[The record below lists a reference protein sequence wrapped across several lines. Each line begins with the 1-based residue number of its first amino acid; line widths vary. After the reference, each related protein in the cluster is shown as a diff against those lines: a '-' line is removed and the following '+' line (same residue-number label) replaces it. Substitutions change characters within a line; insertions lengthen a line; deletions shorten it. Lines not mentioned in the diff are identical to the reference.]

1 MKTIKKTISIIFV
14 AVIMALC
21 AIIPSYALGG
31 QTRYSVLV
39 LDVSG
44 SMSGERIEQVKT
56 ASKLFVEQ
64 VLGSKKG
71 DKNYIAVVSFDSSSR
86 VVCDFSDDESLLD
99 DSIDKLR
106 ASGSTNLAA
115 GINDAYDLLKV
126 KDPTAI
132 KNIFI
137 FCDGYPNVGS
147 PDGETAALNAVMN
160 IPNGYNIYSL
170 YFSGGYVDERAKT
183 LMEQIGVTDHWVIDD
198 PEKIKVVFADEWSK
212 EAAEQEVNKI
222 ILRVACPVD
231 VSVELN
237 GVVLDKNNPQT
248 LFGTL
253 EFEGPEDDQTKIV
266 TLRYN
271 DSYVIKIVGTGTGTM
286 DYSVAYYCNDEELYN
301 LTYPTIDITPQTIVN
316 GKVNFEDKEIKL
328 ELDKDGDGVIDSL
341 VSPGGKTPGGLFK
354 RFAAFIKKIFV
365 EFWEHIVR
373 LANINIDFLERR

>member
-44 SMSGERIEQVKT
+44 SMGGERIEQVKT

-64 VLGSKKG
+64 VLGSNKG
-71 DKNYIAVVSFDSSSR
+71 DKNYIAVVAFESSSR
-86 VVCDFSDDESLLD
+86 VVCDFSDDEALLD
-99 DSIDKLR
+99 ESIDNLR
-106 ASGSTNLAA
+106 VLGSTNLAG
-115 GINDAYDLLKV
+115 GINDAFDLLKV

-160 IPNGYNIYSL
+160 IPKGYNIYSL

-183 LMEQIGVTDHWVIDD
+183 LMEQIGVTDHWIIDD

-222 ILRVACPVD
+222 ILRIACPVD

-248 LFGTL
+248 LFGIL
-253 EFEGPEDDQTKIV
+253 EFEGPESDQTKIV

-286 DYSVAYYCNDEELYN
+286 DYSVTYYCNDEELYN
-301 LTYPTIDITPQTIVN
+301 LTYPTINVNPRTIVE
-316 GKVNFEDKEIKL
+316 GRVDFDDKEIKL
-328 ELDKDGDGVIDSL
+328 AVDNDGDGGADQF
-341 VSPGGKTPGGLFK
+341 VSPNGNTGGFFK
-354 RFAAFIKKIFV
+354 RLGAFIKKIFV
-365 EFWEHIVR
+365 EFWEHIAR
-373 LANINIDFLERR
+373 IADINIDFLERR

>member
-183 LMEQIGVTDHWVIDD
+183 LMEQIGVTDHWIIDD

-237 GVVLDKNNPQT
+237 GVILDKNNPQT

-253 EFEGPEDDQTKIV
+253 EFEGPEDDQTKMV

-316 GKVNFEDKEIKL
+316 GKVNYEDKEIKL

-365 EFWEHIVR
+365 EFLEHIVR

>member
-286 DYSVAYYCNDEELYN
+286 DYSVTYYCNDEELYN